1 MGDPKKLKKKY
12 FPPPHPWNRGFIE
25 EGKVFKKEYG
35 LKNRKEILIASS
47 FLKKYKDI
55 AKKLIATPTSQA
67 EKEKQQVLAKLKKM
81 GLLPASVSGLDSIL
95 GLEIKDIMERR
106 AQSLVYRKG
115 LARTMNQA
123 RQFIVHHHIR
133 IGKKGITA
141 PAAFLTLE
149 EESLL
154 TFKDNS
160 SLADGEHPER
170 KPVESKDAKKGQKGS
185 KKEDKKEDTP
195 AVPENVEPPADNP
208 IDKMIEKELE
218 TIA

>member
-12 FPPPHPWNRGFIE
+12 FPPPHPWNRAFIE
-25 EGKVFKKEYG
+25 EGKILKKDYG

-67 EKEKQQVLAKLKKM
+67 DKEKQLVLAKLKRM
-81 GLLPASVSGLDSIL
+81 GLLSAATSGLDSIL
-95 GLEIKDIMERR
+95 GLELKDVLERR

-115 LARTMNQA
+115 LARTMGQS
-123 RQFIVHHHIR
+123 RQFITHHHIK
-133 IGKKGITA
+133 IGKRGITS

-160 SLADGEHPER
+160 SLADAEHPER
-170 KPVESKDAKKGQKGS
+170 KPKETAKERKMKKD
-185 KKEDKKEDTP
+185 DKKEGEEP
-195 AVPENVEPPADNP
+195 ANVEDLSTDNP
-208 IDKMIEKELE
+208 VDEMIDKELE
-218 TIA
+218 KIA